1 MKSVNFIV
9 YKLRAPNGD
18 FFRVVSIREPYNLYH
33 KRFLSANEI
42 EIIGPAAHA
51 NYLSEI
57 EDEFQV
63 HYGIIWK
70 QLVEHIKDL
79 KSIRPEEFI

>member
-1 MKSVNFIV
+1 MNYIV

-18 FFRVVSIREPYNLYH
+18 FFRVVNTREPYNLYH

-42 EIIGPAAHA
+42 EIIGPATRVNH
-51 NYLSEI
+51 LSEI
-57 EDEFQV
+57 ESGFQE
-63 HYGIIWK
+63 HYEIIWK
-70 QLVEHIKDL
+70 QSLESLKDL